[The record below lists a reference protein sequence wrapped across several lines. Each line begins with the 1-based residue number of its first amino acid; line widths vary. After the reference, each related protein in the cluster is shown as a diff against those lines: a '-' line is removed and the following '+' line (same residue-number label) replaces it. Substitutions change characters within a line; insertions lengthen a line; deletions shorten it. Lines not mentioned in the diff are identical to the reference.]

1 MDSGVLGRGERRCR
15 MSASGSPTITEAVCR
30 SLAAGSARAEV
41 EVLELHR
48 LAADLAQ
55 HSIQGRVSLDL
66 REAIA
71 AVVAADGLVVATPVR
86 AASPSK
92 VFDSF
97 LAILGDKVLFGM
109 PVPLA
114 LNSGSDRQPPD
125 ITQVMRRRLTAV
137 HAEPVP
143 TVVVAGP
150 VEWQATALSG
160 VAARL
165 HRPSRRRTRRGDAL
179 APAVTQHLLRIR
191 SRCTVVNMLRIRSN
205 IDRSE
210 GENRNEGSAFPRVRR
225 PERPAL

>member
-1 MDSGVLGRGERRCR
+1 MSTAAWTPVSLAVVSAGVGCPRPARRL
-15 MSASGSPTITEAVCR
+15 AGWITEAVCR
-30 SLAAGSARAEV
+30 SLAAGGARAEA

-97 LAILGDKVLFGM
+97 LAILGDKVLSGM

-114 LNSGSDRQPPD
+114 LNSGSGRQPPD

-150 VEWQATALSG
+150 VDW
-160 VAARL
+160 
-165 HRPSRRRTRRGDAL
+165 
-179 APAVTQHLLRIR
+179 
-191 SRCTVVNMLRIRSN
+191 
-205 IDRSE
+205 
-210 GENRNEGSAFPRVRR
+210 
-225 PERPAL
+225 

>member
-1 MDSGVLGRGERRCR
+1 MSTAAWAPVSLAVVSAGVGCPRPARRL
-15 MSASGSPTITEAVCR
+15 ADWVTEAVCR
-30 SLAAGSARAEV
+30 SLAAGGARAEV

-86 AASPSK
+86 AASPSE

-97 LAILGDKVLFGM
+97 LTVLGDEVLSGM
-109 PVPLA
+109 PVLLA

-125 ITQVMRRRLTAV
+125 LAQVMRRRLTSV
-137 HAEPVP
+137 HADPVP

-150 VEWQATALSG
+150 ANWRTTAGSD
-160 VAARL
+160 AARL
-165 HRPSRRRTRRGDAL
+165 RACIGRAAVELAAAMRSHR
-179 APAVTQHLLRIR
+179 Q
-191 SRCTVVNMLRIRSN
+191 
-205 IDRSE
+205 
-210 GENRNEGSAFPRVRR
+210 
-225 PERPAL
+225 